1 MATADLPHRE
11 RVQGGWPPLRG
22 FRPDAV
28 IWVARYTQGRHE
40 EEGPVFALRRV
51 FTHYGPP
58 FYHLLT
64 PYGLL

>member
-1 MATADLPHRE
+1 MNLTKQAL
-11 RVQGGWPPLRG
+11 
-22 FRPDAV
+22 RPDAV